1 MTQNNHNTALAP
13 WILKEGPPELLRKLD
28 EVPQPPNVWVSIID
42 ENHVMWP
49 FTKANGLC
57 STMDVFAHD
66 IVHTAKWCV
75 ENDLPCPRVNWSNT
89 LGVYGEDIHSKLF
102 KPNNEISLET
112 YASFDAPRVTATG
125 AVIHSEEIKVLRQVA
140 NDWFKPVDVVTRIKN
155 QFKKQYNFNPNK
167 GACAYYRGADKIK
180 ETSLPSYRTYVEP
193 IRNIKRD
200 HPEITDFLIQSD
212 DPFFQDHVYKPFEN
226 NVIIEQLNEN
236 IDHANRGTGCHFIGT
251 QEYRE
256 RHVRMFLAALF
267 LMSECKHII
276 IPSTN
281 AGRWICALNDSE
293 RNITQLIM
301 HANWRP
307 VKL

>member
-1 MTQNNHNTALAP
+1 MTRNNHKCGIAP
-13 WILKEGPPELLRKLD
+13 WILREASPELLRKLD
-28 EVPQPPNVWVSIID
+28 EVPQPPMVWASILD

-57 STMDVFAHD
+57 SAMDVFAHD

-75 ENDLPCPRVNWSNT
+75 ENDLPCPQVNWSNT

-102 KPNNEISLET
+102 QPNNEISLET
-112 YASFDAPRVTATG
+112 YAGFAAPRVTATG
-125 AVIHSEEIKVLRQVA
+125 AAIHSKEIEVLRQVA
-140 NDWFKPVDVVTRIKN
+140 NDWFKPRNEVTRIKN
-155 QFKKQYNFNPNK
+155 QFKKQYNFNPDK

-212 DPFFQDHVYKPFEN
+212 DLFFQNCVYKPFEN

-236 IDHANRGTGCHFIGT
+236 LDQANRGTGCHFIGT
-251 QEYRE
+251 REYRE
-256 RHVRMFLAALF
+256 THVKLFYAALL
-267 LMSECKHII
+267 LMAECKHII

-281 AGRWICALNDSE
+281 ASRWICALNDSA
-293 RNITQLIM
+293 RSITQLII
-301 HANWRP
+301 HANWRT
-307 VKL
+307 LTL